1 MGSESMIAACPKCR
15 ARYRIDVARLG
26 PQGMRLRCS
35 KCEAVF
41 RVAPPA
47 VQAPMAE
54 GSAPAA
60 TPEVS
65 APALA
70 DAPQATISPAR
81 LDASEPRSEA
91 DRRNLVLLADP
102 DVQAGKA
109 IANTLAEWGLEPVL
123 VHDGVEAI
131 MTIQRVLPR
140 GVILDAGLPKMF
152 GFQVCEFIKRNES
165 LRNIH
170 VVLIGSVHHQARYR
184 RPPTDLY
191 GADAFLER
199 PQLPE
204 ALRPILSGFGFDV
217 RGADAAPVPLVHGAQ
232 AVMPGQVALAT
243 TAHQTRLGLT
253 PKEAPMAATP
263 QPVASVAPQPVVPM
277 PQPAAPAVPS
287 EDGATAAAERLAR
300 IIVSDIALY
309 NPEKFEAGI
318 RDGNVIEAL
327 EAEIAEG
334 RGLFQQRVDASLRE
348 GRDFLADELI
358 RVARM
363 RGMK

>member
-1 MGSESMIAACPKCR
+1 MGNENMIAACPKCR
-15 ARYRIDVARLG
+15 VRYRIDAARLG

-47 VQAPMAE
+47 AQAAVAE
-54 GSAPAA
+54 ESPPVAMPEASAPA
-60 TPEVS
+60 T
-65 APALA
+65 A
-70 DAPQATISPAR
+70 DAPQATVSPSM
-81 LDASEPRSEA
+81 LDTSQPRSES

-109 IANTLAEWGLEPVL
+109 IANTLVEWGLEAVL

-131 MTIQRVLPR
+131 MTIQRILPR

-152 GFQVCEFIKRNES
+152 GFQICEFIKRNES

-170 VVLIGSVHHQARYR
+170 VVLIGSVHQQSRYR

-204 ALRPILSGFGFDV
+204 ALRPVLSGFGFDI
-217 RGADAAPVPLVHGAQ
+217 RGAAAASVPMVHGAQ
-232 AVMPGQVALAT
+232 AVMPGQVASSVT
-243 TAHQTRLGLT
+243 THQTRLGLPT
-253 PKEAPMAATP
+253 QEAPTAAAP
-263 QPVASVAPQPVVPM
+263 QPVAPVAPQPVVPV
-277 PQPAAPAVPS
+277 PPPAAPAAPA

-300 IIVSDIALY
+300 IIVSDIVLY

-327 EAEIAEG
+327 ASEIAEG
-334 RGLFQQRVDASLRE
+334 RGLFQQRVGASLRE
-348 GRDFLADELI
+348 ERDFLADELV

-363 RGMK
+363 RGMT

>member
-1 MGSESMIAACPKCR
+1 
-15 ARYRIDVARLG
+15 
-26 PQGMRLRCS
+26 MRLQGLQR
-35 KCEAVF
+35 A
-41 RVAPPA
+41 
-47 VQAPMAE
+47 
-54 GSAPAA
+54 
-60 TPEVS
+60 
-65 APALA
+65 
-70 DAPQATISPAR
+70 
-81 LDASEPRSEA
+81 EA

-131 MTIQRVLPR
+131 MTIQRILPR

-152 GFQVCEFIKRNES
+152 GFQICEFIKRNES

-170 VVLIGSVHHQARYR
+170 VVLIGSVHHQGRYR

-204 ALRPILSGFGFDV
+204 ALRPVLSGFGFDI
-217 RGADAAPVPLVHGAQ
+217 RGAAAAPVSEVHGAQ
-232 AVMPGQVALAT
+232 AVLPGQVASTT
-243 TAHQTRLGLT
+243 TAHQARLSL
-253 PKEAPMAATP
+253 PSREAPVAAAP
-263 QPVASVAPQPVVPM
+263 EPVASVAPPPVAPV
-277 PQPAAPAVPS
+277 PQPAAPA

-300 IIVSDIALY
+300 IIVSDIVLY

-334 RGLFQQRVDASLRE
+334 RGLFQQRVGASLRE
-348 GRDFLADELI
+348 ERDFLSDELV